1 MGLGT
6 ETILENN
13 WDNILKLI
21 DKKSVY
27 ALKWK
32 ATTLFVWKI
41 LNFIRKRAWE
51 SFSKEILAV
60 EKYTTA

>member
-21 DKKSVY
+21 KTKKSVY
-27 ALKWK
+27 ALK
-32 ATTLFVWKI
+32 
-41 LNFIRKRAWE
+41 
-51 SFSKEILAV
+51 
-60 EKYTTA
+60 